1 MSSTRYLWFLTTEDH
16 LLISFQMKKEKEKA
30 KKKKKERK
38 IKVITLISRI
48 MKSIFEPLLPM
59 KYNGSK
65 RSNTFILNI
74 SNEALDKC
82 LGGQILF

>member
-1 MSSTRYLWFLTTEDH
+1 MVFNHWGPPSYKFPD
-16 LLISFQMKKEKEKA
+16 EKRERES
-30 KKKKKERK
+30 KKKKERK
-38 IKVITLISRI
+38 ENQVITLISRI